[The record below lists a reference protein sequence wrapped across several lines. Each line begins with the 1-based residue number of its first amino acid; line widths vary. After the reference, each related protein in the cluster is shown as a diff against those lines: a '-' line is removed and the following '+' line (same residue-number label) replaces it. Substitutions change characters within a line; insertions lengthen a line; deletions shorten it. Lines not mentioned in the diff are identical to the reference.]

1 MLGFEVLERRAE
13 NCIVEI
19 GPSLDGFGPYSF
31 LAGFIDESVD
41 NLLFGGK
48 TAITVVR
55 GLISI
60 LHTSRPGDP
69 GSN

>member
-13 NCIVEI
+13 NCIVKI

-55 GLISI
+55 
-60 LHTSRPGDP
+60 D
-69 GSN
+69 